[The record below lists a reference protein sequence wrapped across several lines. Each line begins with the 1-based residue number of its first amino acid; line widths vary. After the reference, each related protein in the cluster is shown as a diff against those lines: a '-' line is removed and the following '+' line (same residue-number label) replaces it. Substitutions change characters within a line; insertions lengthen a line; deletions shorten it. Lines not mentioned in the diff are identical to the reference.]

1 MINIYEYITNLT
13 NLLQD
18 KFGGRLN
25 YVGLQGSHSR
35 GEATE
40 NSDIDIIVVIDHLTV
55 SDLDDYRAIIK
66 ELPFFEKSC
75 GFICSRDDLAKWN
88 PLEICNLLHA
98 TKDYFGT
105 LTDLV
110 SKYTKADVCN
120 FVKMSVNN
128 LYHAICHQYV
138 HSESNRDVETLY
150 EAYKGT
156 FFILQNLYYVKNN
169 RFVVTKKELL
179 SLLDG
184 KDFEVLKRSMELKE
198 KVSCDFSESFALL
211 FSWCQEKI
219 QEI

>member
-1 MINIYEYITNLT
+1 MINLYDYIMSLT
-13 NLLQD
+13 KLLQD
-18 KFGGRLN
+18 KFGKRLV
-25 YVGLQGSHSR
+25 YVGLQGSYFR

-40 NSDIDIIVVIDHLTV
+40 NSDIDIMVVIDHLTV
-55 SDLDDYRAIIK
+55 SDLDEYRTIIK
-66 ELPFFEKSC
+66 ALPFSEKSC
-75 GFICSRDDLAKWN
+75 GFICSRDDLVKWN
-88 PLEICNLLHA
+88 PLEICNLLHT

-110 SKYTKADVCN
+110 PNYTKTDICH

-138 HSESNRDVETLY
+138 HSESNRDIVTLS
-150 EAYKGT
+150 EAYKSV
-156 FFILQNLYYVKNN
+156 FFILQNLYCLKTD
-169 RFVVTKKELL
+169 RFVLTKAELL
-179 SLLDG
+179 TLLDG

-198 KVSCDFSESFALL
+198 KISCDFSESFALL